1 MSDMHTDG
9 HQNVNI
15 LRYRLLMVAA
25 KNARCLYSVAK
36 SMLSPPHKAKII
48 LLCGGEINARCLQL
62 SNAVK
67 TPGIF
72 RSCDS
77 SAAD

>member
-1 MSDMHTDG
+1 
-9 HQNVNI
+9 
-15 LRYRLLMVAA
+15 MVAA
-25 KNARCLYSVAK
+25 KNARRLYSVAK
-36 SMLSPPHKAKII
+36 STLSPPHKAKII
-48 LLCGGEINARCLQL
+48 LLCGGENNARWLYL

-77 SAAD
+77 RAVD